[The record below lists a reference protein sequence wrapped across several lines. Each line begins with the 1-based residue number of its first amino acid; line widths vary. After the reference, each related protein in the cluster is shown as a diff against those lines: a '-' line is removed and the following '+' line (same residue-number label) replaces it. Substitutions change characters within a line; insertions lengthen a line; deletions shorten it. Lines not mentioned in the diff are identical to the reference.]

1 MSAEETRWADV
12 SAGRQSDGSE
22 GFAGFAGF
30 AGFGP
35 DGTGVSRE
43 LLAAEQEDGGS
54 VLDTTVDDADDREG
68 SDRTSDLQATQ
79 IDAQATLLLED
90 LDEDPYL

>member
-22 GFAGFAGF
+22 GFAGF
-30 AGFGP
+30 GP
-35 DGTGVSRE
+35 EGTGVSQE
-43 LLAAEQEDGGS
+43 LLAAEQEDGDS
-54 VLDTTVDDADDREG
+54 VLDTTVADADDREG
-68 SDRTSDLQATQ
+68 SNRTSDLQATQ